1 MSGITSWFRGGAAA
15 ENDDQ
20 DSSGFVSVETGEIDD
35 EEYEYEIEE
44 IRMDMNSVPPE
55 LKKNFPKKIF
65 G

>member
-1 MSGITSWFRGGAAA
+1 MSGITSWFRGGEAA
-15 ENDDQ
+15 ENDDHE
-20 DSSGFVSVETGEIDD
+20 SSGFVSVETGEIDD